1 MLDEL
6 PVGGTRTLSR
16 RSTRLDDV
24 YPPAQSRDGRV
35 VRPEASPDGGS
46 SRTNRAIYANPSS
59 QERLFHKALAD
70 AARDVRMLAAVTPT
84 NLESERRRLL
94 RELESSNTP
103 VPRFVY
109 APAPRTE
116 LRRALEAMLR
126 EVSSFVRDD
135 LLEVYRAR
143 IEELDLEA
151 QLAEAAGTRP
161 LGEHA
166 RARFVEKD
174 VTLRTQASALAAEWL
189 KIPPPPS
196 RVARRVMSDAD
207 DPDSL
212 LSEMRRQI
220 GALRLPFRVE
230 VSESLSSRA
239 AAGERTIWVCKGRPL
254 TTAETGRTVVH
265 EIFGHAL
272 PRARSTHQVPI
283 FSIGTARGADDQ
295 EGLALLA
302 EERAGLLD
310 DARRRELAARHWA
323 AERMGAGASFGDLVL
338 PLVFDYGLSKD
349 AALGIAE
356 RAFRGSDG
364 QGAGI
369 GRERVYI
376 GAWFKLRAHLA
387 RRPFDEEVLASGQV
401 ALSAVGSLSAA
412 FRTPRCLA

>member
-1 MLDEL
+1 
-6 PVGGTRTLSR
+6 
-16 RSTRLDDV
+16 V
-24 YPPAQSRDGRV
+24 YPPAQSRDGRLV
-35 VRPEASPDGGS
+35 PPDASRDGDS
-46 SRTNRAIYANPSS
+46 SRTNLTIYANPSS
-59 QERLFHKALAD
+59 QERLFQKALAD

-94 RELESSNTP
+94 RELESGNTP

-109 APAPRTE
+109 APAPRTA

-126 EVSSFVRDD
+126 EVSSFVRDE
-135 LLEVYRAR
+135 LLEEVYRAR

-161 LGEHA
+161 IGEHA
-166 RARFVEKD
+166 HARFGEKD
-174 VTLRTQASALAAEWL
+174 VALRTQASDLAAEWL

-196 RVARRVMSDAD
+196 PVARRVMSDAD

-272 PRARSTHQVPI
+272 PRARATHQVPI

-323 AERMGAGASFGDLVL
+323 TERMGAGASFGDLVL

-401 ALSAVGSLSAA
+401 ALSAVGALSAA
-412 FRTPRCLA
+412 FRTP

>member
-1 MLDEL
+1 
-6 PVGGTRTLSR
+6 
-16 RSTRLDDV
+16 
-24 YPPAQSRDGRV
+24 
-35 VRPEASPDGGS
+35 
-46 SRTNRAIYANPSS
+46 
-59 QERLFHKALAD
+59 
-70 AARDVRMLAAVTPT
+70 MLAAVTPT

-94 RELESSNTP
+94 RELERGDTP

-116 LRRALEAMLR
+116 LRRTVEVMLR
-126 EVSSFVRDD
+126 EVSSVVGGE

-161 LGEHA
+161 IAEHA
-166 RARFVEKD
+166 RARFGEKD
-174 VTLRTQASALAAEWL
+174 VALRTQASDLAAEWL
-189 KIPPPPS
+189 KIPPPRRSSSPS
-196 RVARRVMSDAD
+196 STARRIMSDAN

-220 GALRLPFRVE
+220 GVLRLPFHVE
-230 VSESLSSRA
+230 VGESLSCRA

-272 PRARSTHQVPI
+272 PRARATHQVPI

-323 AERMGAGASFGDLVL
+323 AERMAAGASFGDLVL

-349 AALGIAE
+349 AALGVAE

-364 QGAGI
+364 KGAGI

-376 GAWFKLRAHLA
+376 GAWLKLRAHLA
-387 RRPFDEEVLASGQV
+387 QRPFDEEVLASGQV
-401 ALSAVGSLSAA
+401 ALSAVGALSAV